1 MTEHLRQGAPLG
13 PGEERFNLGT
23 VRVDD
28 STLRTG
34 ADAMVAGS
42 WFLGSSASSKMA
54 PFP

>member
-1 MTEHLRQGAPLG
+1 VTEHLRPGAPLG

-34 ADAMVAGS
+34 ADAMVAGRQ
-42 WFLGSSASSKMA
+42 GY
-54 PFP
+54 